1 MALPGFLPFAYPCLS
16 NESGETVTATVT
28 RNHTFMNHA
37 YRRRGSKQG
46 YTLRVQFPRVGHA
59 AAEAISDGTVSYGV
73 RRLAAALKAGASSRT
88 PKWHSPP

>member
-1 MALPGFLPFAYPCLS
+1 M
-16 NESGETVTATVT
+16 
-28 RNHTFMNHA
+28 
-37 YRRRGSKQG
+37 
-46 YTLRVQFPRVGHA
+46 RVQFPRVGHA